1 MRTIII
7 AAIAL
12 AFVGAAH
19 ATPQSAQRSC
29 AFNMRLSQARCARLY
44 STPVHGRA
52 GGWTRDT
59 ASSSTLLYASDPFND
74 AVDIETVTSK
84 GFTHSGSLTIAGAL
98 PLGLTVDHDQ
108 NLYVAGAVLTSGTP
122 SVQVFPR
129 GSTKPSKTYTS
140 GLTGPIDVAVDQHG
154 TVYVSNLLDPK
165 GGGCGEGSGPGG
177 SVVEYAKGSMKPT
190 HTISGFP
197 GCPNGVAVDSKS
209 NLYLTYIYYPTSGF
223 VESDVI
229 EYPYGSTK
237 GKALGLEVPGGP
249 ELGGLAFDA
258 KGDLLVEN
266 VQDDATLNQLLTFPQ
281 GSKTPTNTIQY
292 GGTGWASFKYFALD
306 GNRYFAPAYIAE
318 NLSYVPSPAAAFEY
332 PSGRQ
337 LFAQTTPLAFAY
349 GIALSPGK

>member
-1 MRTIII
+1 M
-7 AAIAL
+7 
-12 AFVGAAH
+12 
-19 ATPQSAQRSC
+19 
-29 AFNMRLSQARCARLY
+29 CARLHNA
-44 STPVHGRA
+44 PVRGRA
-52 GGWTRDT
+52 GGWMRNTG
-59 ASSSTLLYASDPFND
+59 SSSTLLYASDPFAD
-74 AVDIETVTSK
+74 AVEIESVTSK
-84 GFTHSGSLTIAGAL
+84 GFTYAGSLSIAGAL
-98 PLGLTVDHDQ
+98 PLGLTVDGDQ
-108 NLYVAGAVLTSGTP
+108 NLYVAAAVLTSGTP

-140 GLTGPIDVAVDQHG
+140 GLTGPLDVAVDKHG
-154 TVYVSNLLDPK
+154 TVYVSNLLNPL

-190 HTISGFP
+190 RTITDFP
-197 GCPNGVAVDSKS
+197 GCPNGITVDSKS

-266 VQDDATLNQLLTFPQ
+266 VQDDATLNQLLTYPP

-318 NLSYVPSPAAAFEY
+318 NLSYVPSTAAAFDY

-337 LFAQTTPLAFAY
+337 LFAQTAPIAFAY
-349 GIALSPGK
+349 GMALSAGK